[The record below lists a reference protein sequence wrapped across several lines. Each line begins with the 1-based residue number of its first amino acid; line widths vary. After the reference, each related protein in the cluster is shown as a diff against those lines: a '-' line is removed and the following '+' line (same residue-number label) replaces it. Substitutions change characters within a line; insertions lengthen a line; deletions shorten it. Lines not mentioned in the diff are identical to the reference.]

1 MTAMS
6 ARYVLTSTCLN
17 TGTMSLTHSLR
28 SHLKGKDVVSFRDE
42 DGETFETRVNW
53 ITNRIEGLGPYYN
66 KRRLS
71 VNEKVALSFDAES
84 GVIGIEALTPAA
96 KPAKPKAAEPERQNP
111 LPPAK
116 PPEKP
121 EKRVVVTPYPKEVL
135 FPQVPV
141 RTEVPNFAADLE
153 ALGFNRETVAS
164 PWVFRAALGR
174 RTFSLA
180 LARFGETGAKELLA
194 FRQQGRTQYAAIVA
208 GESSKTEALAEIS
221 AVRPSGLSQSGLGFV
236 SPEALQR
243 LVKLR
248 GAFPLGALDIER
260 LLREGRVDL
269 ESIQHLEHEISG
281 VLGERGAFSAVLTVL
296 SELTPQ
302 QVFMIGDLMPTARE
316 MNLESDHV
324 QSVLETL
331 SSPPFLLLKRLSPGE
346 FLMRQSV
353 DSALA
358 EWMEYSEVMAHR
370 LESVRAG

>member
-28 SHLKGKDVVSFRDE
+28 NHLKGKDVVSFRDE

-153 ALGFNRETVAS
+153 ALGFNRETAAS

>member
-28 SHLKGKDVVSFRDE
+28 NHLKGKDVVSFRDE

>member
-28 SHLKGKDVVSFRDE
+28 NYLKDKDVITFRDE
-42 DGETFETRVNW
+42 DGEIFETRVNW
-53 ITNRIEGLGPYYN
+53 VANRIEGLGPYYN

-71 VNEKVALSFDAES
+71 VNEKVALHFEPE
-84 GVIGIEALTPAA
+84 VIGIEALTPAA
-96 KPAKPKAAEPERQNP
+96 KPAKPKAAGEPERQSPPAPTKP
-111 LPPAK
+111 LP
-116 PPEKP
+116 ERP

-135 FPQVPV
+135 FPQVPL
-141 RTEVPNFAADLE
+141 RTDVPNFAADLE
-153 ALGFNRETVAS
+153 ALGFSRETAAS

-174 RTFSLA
+174 RTFSVA

-194 FRQQGRTQYAAIVA
+194 FRQQGRAQYAAIVA
-208 GESSKTEALAEIS
+208 GESSKTEALAEMG
-221 AVRPSGLSQSGLGFV
+221 AVRPSGLSQSGLGYV

-353 DSALA
+353 DNALA

-370 LESVRAG
+370 LESIRAG